1 LTTLFIILSLPLF
14 ISYTIAHFTK
24 QSTAFLIPVSYFL
37 SILWLFVFGVADHL
51 ELGVN
56 LLFPTVIAVFILCAV
71 KAKDFIN
78 LTKLKALNSPAIAAF
93 VVVGTWTFKHSQH
106 MRFKEWDEFSHWG
119 PAVKSMFLFD
129 KIGPYS
135 PAQLVFPEY
144 PPGLSL
150 FSYYVTK
157 IGGTWDEADVY
168 WAYQILVISLIASI
182 LVKLTWKN
190 KPAVI
195 FASLIAALSA
205 VFYFGAFQT
214 VYADPLFA
222 LFFGFSLIVASTS
235 DVKSNKWT
243 TLTFSIS
250 IAILSITKDIGVF
263 LALISILVY
272 AVNIFFL
279 NPMEKRSFISRL
291 KHPIMI
297 SLLSIVPI
305 FILKITWKFALD
317 QNDIKPGRDFFTI
330 FGKLVSGNSSDLR
343 QPYWQDVTNYF
354 ISRTLHQSLTA
365 MNSYSISA
373 IKWVIIFSIL
383 FLISVSS
390 QRGRSEKIR
399 ETAISTVIIIGFFG
413 YLGVL
418 LFLYLTSFSQP
429 EALGLASYDRY
440 VTTYFAALA
449 LLVAYKSL
457 QRIDDFNLTK
467 SAPMITFAW
476 LILIMLQSSPW
487 NLLSYAKDPNS
498 ASDQIRAQY
507 DAERKMIDEMN
518 FKVDDNVWFIAEHTV
533 GFEFYMFQYEL
544 LPASVGR
551 SPWSIGSPYGA
562 GDIWTDTNLT
572 ADKWNDRLDNF
583 EFVFIHSV
591 TESFIK
597 EFGSMFEDP
606 STLTSPG
613 IYRVEHGSDR
623 NLMVKVR

>member
-1 LTTLFIILSLPLF
+1 MTTLLIVLSLPIL
-14 ISYTIAHFTK
+14 IAYILGHFTK
-24 QSTAFLIPVSYFL
+24 QSTASLIPIGYFL
-37 SILWLFVFGVADHL
+37 SILWLFIFGVADHL
-51 ELGVN
+51 KLGVT
-56 LLFPTVIAVFILCAV
+56 LLFPTVVIVFMVCVLKV
-71 KAKDFIN
+71 KDF
-78 LTKLKALNSPAIAAF
+78 LTFAKLKALNSPAIAAF
-93 VVVGTWTFKHSQH
+93 VSVGLWTFKHSQRMH
-106 MRFKEWDEFSHWG
+106 FKEWDEFSHWG

-168 WAYQILVISLIASI
+168 WAYQILVIALIASI
-182 LVKLTWKN
+182 LSRLTWKN

-195 FASLIAALSA
+195 FAYLIAALSS

-222 LFFGFSLIVASTS
+222 LFFGFSLIIASTS
-235 DVKSNKWT
+235 EAKTNKWT
-243 TLTFSIS
+243 TLTFGIS
-250 IAILSITKDIGVF
+250 IALLSITKDMGIF
-263 LALISILVY
+263 LALIAVLVY
-272 AVNIFFL
+272 AINIFLL
-279 NPMEKRSFISRL
+279 NHNGQNGFFSRL
-291 KHPIMI
+291 KYPIVI
-297 SLLSIVPI
+297 SFVSLLPI
-305 FILKITWKFALD
+305 LVLKLAWKFALD
-317 QNDIKPGRDFFTI
+317 QNNIKPGRDFFAI
-330 FGKLVSGNSSDLR
+330 MGKFISGNSADLR

-354 ISRTLHQSLTA
+354 VSKTLHQSLTA

-373 IKWVIIFSIL
+373 IKWIIIFSAL
-383 FLISVSS
+383 FLISVLS
-390 QRGRSEKIR
+390 QSGRSERIR
-399 ETAISTVIIIGFFG
+399 EAGISLVIIIGFFG

-457 QRIDDFNLTK
+457 QDIDDFNLTK
-467 SAPMITFAW
+467 STPMVTFAW
-476 LILIMLQSSPW
+476 IILILLQSSPW

-498 ASDQIRAQY
+498 TSDQIRAQY
-507 DAERKMIDEMN
+507 ANEIQMIEDMN
-518 FKVDDNVWFIAEHTV
+518 FKVEDDVWFIAQHTV
-533 GFEFYMFQYEL
+533 GFEFYLFQYEL

-572 ADKWNDRLDNF
+572 AAKWNDRLDDF
-583 EFVFIHSV
+583 DFVFVHSV
-591 TESFIK
+591 TESFVK

-606 STLTSPG
+606 SALTSPG
-613 IYRVEHGSDR
+613 IYKVEHGYDG